1 MKAFL
6 SSVGFMFLVACG
18 GGGVDGVIKEYE
30 GFKDKMC
37 ACKDKACAEKVEAD
51 AMAYLMK
58 AAEKFKDSKPS
69 KEQDEKFD
77 KIQDAMEECSKKL
90 EGGGDKPATP

>member
-37 ACKDKACAEKVEAD
+37 ACKDKACAEKVSG
-51 AMAYLMK
+51 
-58 AAEKFKDSKPS
+58 KFKTWIAGFKKVAKQQARGDL
-69 KEQDEKFD
+69 Q
-77 KIQDAMEECSKKL
+77 IIIGTGQRAGECLKAQGV
-90 EGGGDKPATP
+90 EIPQ